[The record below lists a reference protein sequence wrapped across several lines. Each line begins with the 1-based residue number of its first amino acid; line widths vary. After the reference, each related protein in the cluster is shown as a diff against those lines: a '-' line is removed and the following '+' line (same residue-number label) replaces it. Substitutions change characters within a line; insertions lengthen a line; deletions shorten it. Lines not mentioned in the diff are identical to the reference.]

1 MSDPLDEIAELEH
14 LRREAQ
20 ALSRRLAAGDREA
33 VEASARDPHEVVRV
47 ALAAEGRIDA
57 VEVFPDWDRRVG
69 ADDLGPA
76 IVAAADEAARR
87 RAQAW
92 VHGVT
97 QQPTD
102 DAADPVPGA
111 SPSVAGLTDPVDD
124 SAVNYARSL
133 FYVLRD
139 SFAGL
144 DELEREARAAA
155 LATSSVGGPDDRVR
169 VTLAGDRLSGVTFDD
184 EWLGSA
190 DAEQVG
196 AAVTQAVHEAY
207 AQRAD
212 ATPLR
217 GSWPYR
223 ELDRMAGDP
232 AQLLAS
238 LGLAPRRPP
247 GSA

>member
-1 MSDPLDEIAELEH
+1 MSDPLDEIAELDH
-14 LRREAQ
+14 LHRQAQ
-20 ALSRRLAAGDREA
+20 ALTRRLAAGDREA
-33 VEASARDPHEVVRV
+33 AEVSARDTHEVVRV
-47 ALAAEGRIDA
+47 ALAADGRIDS
-57 VEVFPDWDRRVG
+57 VEVFPEWERRIG

-76 IVAAADEAARR
+76 IVEAADEAARR

-102 DAADPVPGA
+102 DADGPGA
-111 SPSVAGLTDPVDD
+111 GPGPSAADLTDPVDD
-124 SAVNYARSL
+124 SAVNYARGL

-139 SFAGL
+139 SFARL
-144 DELEREARAAA
+144 DELESEARRAAM
-155 LATSSVGGPDDRVR
+155 ATSTAGDPDGRVR
-169 VTLAGDRLSGVTFDD
+169 VTLAGERLSAVTVDE

-196 AAVTQAVHEAY
+196 AAVTQAVRQAY
-207 AQRAD
+207 AERAD

-217 GSWPYR
+217 GSWPYN

-232 AQLLAS
+232 AQLLAN
-238 LGLAPRRPP
+238 LGLAPRRTPR
-247 GSA
+247 SA